1 MTPALFLAIA
11 APLLLVLHVLHQ
23 LTRRTPPDLDL
34 PDTWRP
40 HPRTVVHTHHLERG
54 RSW

>member
-1 MTPALFLAIA
+1 MTPFTFLTTAIA
-11 APLLLVLHVLHQ
+11 LVSAVHTLHQ
-23 LTRRTPPDLDL
+23 LTRRTPPDFDL

-54 RSW
+54 WSW